1 MKIAIVTDS
10 NSGISEYEAQKW
22 GIYVLPM
29 PVIIEDNIYFEGK
42 NMTQKLFYDSLMS
55 GKRVSTSQPSPGD
68 VVNLW
73 ESILNNGCDEIVYIP
88 MSSGLSNS
96 YNTASGL
103 ALDYKGR
110 VEVVNNHR
118 ISVTQ
123 KQSVIE
129 AVRLSRNNYSAP
141 DIKKLLEK
149 NAYESSIYIAVNTL
163 KYLKKGGRITP
174 ATAAISSAL
183 NIKPVLT
190 IQGGK
195 LDAFSVSRGMNK
207 CKKKMIEAIRNDINL
222 RFSSV
227 DNTLIKIGAAGSF
240 LDDEMAVKWKNEVSA
255 AFENIEITYDP
266 LACSIGCH
274 VGPDAIGIGVSK
286 VVDLS

>member
-129 AVRLSRNNYSAP
+129 AVRLSRNNYSAS

-163 KYLKKGGRITP
+163 KYLKKG
-174 ATAAISSAL
+174 
-183 NIKPVLT
+183 
-190 IQGGK
+190 
-195 LDAFSVSRGMNK
+195 
-207 CKKKMIEAIRNDINL
+207 
-222 RFSSV
+222 
-227 DNTLIKIGAAGSF
+227 
-240 LDDEMAVKWKNEVSA
+240 AV
-255 AFENIEITYDP
+255 
-266 LACSIGCH
+266 
-274 VGPDAIGIGVSK
+274 
-286 VVDLS
+286 